1 MRVIFLALA
10 LLSGFGCSTIV
21 RTTLPFNDLPAPGGP
36 FAVGMGIE
44 TWTDTSRPET
54 FTVNPNDSRRIV
66 VQYWY
71 PAEDPDQGDSQGKG
85 RAQTIDK
92 SNAYPYIDQ
101 PDKRLSAFAKTM
113 GLPRFLVAH
122 IRDVKTHS
130 LLNQPIHPGTNT
142 LPLIVFSHGLG
153 GMKSQN
159 SIQAEELASRGY
171 VVIGA
176 DHAFDAYLTIF
187 DDGSTA
193 DYRSSGS
200 DISNEAEFWAAR
212 GPQLQA
218 RTGDIR
224 FILDVIKSRSTEAQD
239 NVATSTMSLWQRI
252 DPDRIGVFGHSFGG
266 ATSLMALSQDPR
278 IRAAIA
284 LDGWMVPVPEAAIDA
299 GTDKPVL
306 YLGQERWDEPLNYE
320 KLDRFIAN
328 SAGQAKKE
336 IWPGTKHMDFADA
349 PHLSNFA
356 RRIGFAGS
364 LPSEELRERLNGSIL
379 TFFADHLAKHTPN
392 VEAVTMEQSRMKT
405 VTYP

>member
-1 MRVIFLALA
+1 
-10 LLSGFGCSTIV
+10 
-21 RTTLPFNDLPAPGGP
+21 
-36 FAVGMGIE
+36 
-44 TWTDTSRPET
+44 
-54 FTVNPNDSRRIV
+54 
-66 VQYWY
+66 
-71 PAEDPDQGDSQGKG
+71 
-85 RAQTIDK
+85 
-92 SNAYPYIDQ
+92 
-101 PDKRLSAFAKTM
+101 
-113 GLPRFLVAH
+113 
-122 IRDVKTHS
+122 
-130 LLNQPIHPGTNT
+130 
-142 LPLIVFSHGLG
+142 
-153 GMKSQN
+153 MKSQN

-193 DYRSSGS
+193 DYRSSSS

-212 GPQLQA
+212 GPQLEA

-364 LPSEELRERLNGSIL
+364 LPSAELRERLNGSIL
-379 TFFADHLAKHTPN
+379 TFFADHLAKHTPS
-392 VEAVTMEQSRMKT
+392 VEAVTMEQSKMKT

>member
-36 FAVGMGIE
+36 FTVGMGIE

-71 PAEDPDQGDSQGKG
+71 PAEDPDQGDNQGKG
-85 RAQTIDK
+85 RTQTINQ
-92 SNAYPYIDQ
+92 SNAYPYIDH

-113 GLPRFLVAH
+113 GLPRFLVEH

-130 LLNQPIHPGTNT
+130 LLNQPIHPGVNA

-159 SIQAEELASRGY
+159 SIQAEELASQGY

-193 DYRSSGS
+193 DYRSSS
-200 DISNEAEFWAAR
+200 TDISNEAEFWAAR

-218 RTGDIR
+218 RTRDIR
-224 FILDVIKSRSTEAQD
+224 FILDVIQSHSKEAQD
-239 NVATSTMSLWQRI
+239 SVATSTRSLWQRI

-284 LDGWMVPVPEAAIDA
+284 LDGWMVPVPEATIDA

-320 KLDRFIAN
+320 KLDRFITN

-336 IWPGTKHMDFADA
+336 IWPATKHMDFADA

-364 LPSEELRERLNGSIL
+364 LSSAELRGRLNGSIL
-379 TFFADHLAKHTPN
+379 TFFAEHLAKHTPN
-392 VEAVTMEQSRMKT
+392 VEVVTTEQSKMKT
-405 VTYP
+405 VIYP